1 MLRED
6 ARDTG
11 GHWVEDP
18 LGCEVEEGHCWICLS
33 EGLLVTIQEWL
44 RGENWGCEVKVK
56 GWIWVSFLRKCV
68 KDQGLTAYQGW
79 EKEKGVQRKP

>member
-1 MLRED
+1 M
-6 ARDTG
+6 
-11 GHWVEDP
+11 
-18 LGCEVEEGHCWICLS
+18 
-33 EGLLVTIQEWL
+33 VTIQEWL

-79 EKEKGVQRKP
+79 EKEKGVQGKP